1 MIRSEL
7 ADFEGGKTR
16 LVQLGPIGTPEA
28 EELNK
33 TLGVYIPKLVSLFE
47 KGKLVP
53 SPYDLVGKGGFED
66 VIDALGYQQKG
77 AGGANKIVVQ
87 VQDQ

>member
-1 MIRSEL
+1 
-7 ADFEGGKTR
+7 
-16 LVQLGPIGTPEA
+16 LGSPGA
-28 EELNK
+28 VELNK
-33 TLGVYIPKLVSLFE
+33 TVNGYIPKLVTFFE

-53 SPYDLVGKGGFED
+53 SPYDMVGKGGFED

-77 AGGANKIVVQ
+77 AGGANKVIVQ